1 MFTGLV
7 EEIGTIKEYKSIPD
21 GKEAWIEGH
30 IVIDDLKKDD
40 SISCSGICLTVVETK
55 DQFFRVQLVNE
66 TLEKSTARY
75 WDKDTKINLERALL
89 PTSRMGGHFVQ
100 GHVDGT
106 VKILDIIPMKDSAVW
121 HFSLPEK
128 LGLFLVDKG
137 SICLDGISLT
147 IVEKLDQ
154 CFTVALI
161 PHTLSVT
168 TWGKKKIDDLVN
180 IEVDIMAK
188 YIKNLM
194 PKEKDEV

>member
-75 WDKDTKINLERALL
+75 WAKGTKINLERALL

-106 VKILDIIPMKDSAVW
+106 VKILDIIPMEDSAVW

-128 LGLFLVDKG
+128 LGLCLVDKG

-161 PHTLSVT
+161 PPTLGVT
-168 TWGKKKIDDLVN
+168 TWGQKNVDDLVN

>member
-106 VKILDIIPMKDSAVW
+106 VKILDIIPMEDSAVW

-168 TWGKKKIDDLVN
+168 TWGQKKVDDLVN

-194 PKEKDEV
+194 PKERNEV